1 MTTLE
6 HDPVQDRF
14 HQHDPVRLLRP
25 HGDHAAGTCGRIVGR
40 FARDVPTWVVSFEG
54 ESPSV
59 ELRGDEIA
67 PVAA

>member
-1 MTTLE
+1 MITPE

-14 HQHDPVRLLRP
+14 HQNDFVRLLRS
-25 HGDHAAGTCGRIVGR
+25 HGDHAAGAFGHIVGR

-59 ELRGDEIA
+59 EVRGDEIA
-67 PVAA
+67 LVAA

>member
-1 MTTLE
+1 MITLE

-14 HQHDPVRLLRP
+14 HQHDPVQLLRS
-25 HGDHAAGTCGRIVGR
+25 HGAHAAGAFGRIVGR

-59 ELRGDEIA
+59 EVRGDEIA
-67 PVAA
+67 LVAA

>member
-1 MTTLE
+1 MITPE

-14 HQHDPVRLLRP
+14 HQHDAVRLLRS
-25 HGDHAAGTCGRIVGR
+25 HGDHAAGACGHIVGR

-54 ESPSV
+54 ESRSV
-59 ELRGDEIA
+59 EVRGDEIA